1 MRRYKRVYY
10 AISVNLDGGIMNA
23 LLQLIGLPAH
33 YHALHAC
40 DFAALGDKFA
50 VHI

>member
-1 MRRYKRVYY
+1 
-10 AISVNLDGGIMNA
+10 MNA

-33 YHALHAC
+33 YHASHAC

-50 VHI
+50 VHMRQTTLILSDCVRNNRPRP